1 MAAEVERRR
10 AGGGALRFL
19 ARIAPRQDGRAE
31 IRVGPV
37 AVEAG
42 HPAARLNGVEAMVAF
57 TSERH
62 SDLPLVVQGVGVG
75 GSHTAGAV
83 LAEIFRLYGH
93 GAW

>member
-1 MAAEVERRR
+1 
-10 AGGGALRFL
+10 FL
-19 ARIAPRQDGRAE
+19 ARIAPRADGLAD
-31 IRVGPV
+31 IHVGPV
-37 AVEAG
+37 SVPPH
-42 HPAARLNGVEAMVAF
+42 HPASRLSGVEAMVAF
-57 TSERH
+57 TTERH